1 MDPTSENNV
10 NGVGNGIHKSMKD
23 TLDNGNGTM
32 SHLSRMAAVDIEFND
47 VTYSVKTGPKE
58 FKMLL
63 KGVSGQF
70 KSGEL
75 TVILGPS
82 GAGKSTLLNVLAGYR
97 CMDIG
102 GSIRIN
108 GQLRDVQK
116 FKKMSRYIMQDN
128 MTQPNLTV
136 FEAMSFAA
144 DFKLGK
150 RKSRLQKRAA
160 INEILSILRLT
171 GTQNTV
177 TDKLSG
183 GEKKRLTIALELVN
197 NPPVIFLDEP
207 TCGLDNLSSTKCV
220 DILKRLAH
228 LGRTV
233 VCSMHTPSASAF
245 NKFDHVYILTNGQC
259 VYRDTASNVVP
270 FMRDVGLECPKH
282 YSPADFIIE
291 MASDEHDFDLIE
303 RMVACVNTNLPLVP
317 ILQSKS
323 EIDFDKNNPKI
334 SWIYQFNTSVR
345 RMMTQL
351 YRNRNYMYVK
361 LWVLIFLGIVNGS
374 LFWNIGNDASRALFN
389 FGFCFGCQIYFL
401 YIPLQPVLL
410 TFPSEVKL
418 MAREHFN
425 GWYNLS
431 AYYWALTVV
440 SIPLQIIFGFCYLT
454 IIYLITGQPLELHR
468 SSIFFGTCFVCAFIS
483 ESIGQ
488 NIGSMFNP
496 VNSMVIGS
504 IISCPLILTAI
515 QDFGVETTGPRPL
528 FRTIFM
534 YTSHLRYG
542 LEGLTTAIYGYG
554 RQRIPCPTEEFYC
567 HFSSPKEIMQIIG
580 ITYYFLRQRVQ
591 PNKTFQMFQVIR
603 NLFKN
608 HFNI

>member
-282 YSPADFIIE
+282 YSPADFI
-291 MASDEHDFDLIE
+291 
-303 RMVACVNTNLPLVP
+303 
-317 ILQSKS
+317 
-323 EIDFDKNNPKI
+323 
-334 SWIYQFNTSVR
+334 
-345 RMMTQL
+345 
-351 YRNRNYMYVK
+351 
-361 LWVLIFLGIVNGS
+361 
-374 LFWNIGNDASRALFN
+374 
-389 FGFCFGCQIYFL
+389 
-401 YIPLQPVLL
+401 
-410 TFPSEVKL
+410 PSEVKL

-580 ITYYFLRQRVQ
+580 MERSLDFWMDISALFIILFISKGITYYFLRQRVQ